1 MFCVFVKFY
10 VFLKFY
16 MFCNVFVFCKL
27 VCVFKVQELG
37 ADIEQQ
43 LWTNNER
50 LLLKRPF
57 FELRIFP
64 VLPKD
69 NGEWICILETD
80 PLFAEE
86 LPLQKAGA
94 KLLVLEKPP
103 IPPKPFIQFG
113 NNKNS
118 VLLDWSKGFSPLPS
132 QQPIIKFAIYISQK
146 FEENI
151 KRRKNNNNFVRV
163 LSTKNNLTNLEIA
176 ELEPNTLY
184 SFSVRAENTV
194 GESQFGPEA
203 VFRTFGLPPS
213 KSPEIRS
220 LINSTSAD
228 CVELEWQQPVI
239 EEDGE
244 ESTSDSIL
252 GYRIIVNK
260 LDGTNLKEIYAKG
273 SNTQKQ
279 LVCSLEP
286 FIDYSLTLEA
296 HNLFGYSKA
305 TKTSFKTE
313 QSIPSGPPQSVQVLP
328 LPGGTSLSLN
338 WRQPEKPNGIIR
350 AYLIHFKEMFS
361 QRPLRQIRLEAKN
374 EEEKDG
380 ELFNQQLKQSSSN
393 TVFAFNL
400 TNLSSNSRYK
410 IQISSVTDKGEG
422 PKSEPIIVDTDIAVP
437 QESPKI
443 TSLFFDCASSLL
455 SLEWILPQ
463 NLLNSKLMLLLDQI
477 QLGEQLTLSVSILL
491 KSKAN
496 SSILLETPNSSQE
509 HFVLLANG
517 WKCRFRSSICPPI
530 NSITSKSI
538 CENFPKSA
546 ANQKIQEEI
555 KTTTLIPLIQNKQI
569 NNNIKMDANMATIF
583 FIFGTAIALAIFLL
597 FLCMLRSRCP
607 LFKTFLLFHSNFKQ
621 QKRRPKF
628 SENGKMVNGQERVSL
643 VPKTA
648 AENSSILL
656 PPITIG
662 EELFSNGVE
671 LNKQQ
676 QLNNNLLNKNKLLK
690 NNICEETTSTTLIS
704 VLEFDDYFEKMSNN
718 ENAGFKKLFNE
729 IESETK
735 TSTNLLLIN
744 NCDNEKNKNRYTDI
758 GAFPKESRIRL
769 YCTEKER
776 YINANFV
783 DSCDEK
789 HAYIATQA
797 PLPNTFGDFWL
808 MVWQEK
814 CQLLIAII
822 NMVEC
827 GFRKCDQ
834 YWPEEIGEKIL
845 IENFCIKLVAER
857 SNSVFTHRVLEI
869 KNNLIENGEEENIRT
884 IHQLHFMDWPD
895 KGVPSTPF
903 PLLHFINY
911 VADLHCSSQNQDV
924 SSSTPCVVH
933 CSAGIGRSGSFI
945 LVDSL
950 RRHLLC
956 CDRIDVSEQLKRM
969 RKQRIQLVQ
978 TLEQFVFC
986 HEVLKHLVSNGIT
999 RQPRTHFPN
1008 YCQFLFTKLTPNGQR
1023 RISAQSQTLICN
1035 KHIGKELNNNNN
1047 NNIFPNFISLA
1058 GYHKNEEFIIL
1069 NNNFKNWQDDVWQK
1083 IWMAKCKSLIIL
1095 DSNSIDSTTTSIDQ
1109 SFNLSELFNN
1119 HQEGGE
1125 NQQQHQKQ
1133 KFLIKFDSKK
1143 EEILLKLNGEEV
1155 SRILKISRIF
1165 VSKFLNNPWMEIENL
1180 QLKLKNQ
1187 HRETLAVVELPSK
1200 ERRPSSNTSSTPFLF
1215 CAFQSVACQL
1225 EQEDAVDVLLWLA
1238 SYKHAY
1244 CCCWTNSREIEMI
1257 YQRVLELV
1265 ELQQTFC

>member
-1 MFCVFVKFY
+1 MALLMLPLITFVAFRDGAANIGNNKHSKQQQNNLL
-10 VFLKFY
+10 FLENLKIINGTELILECPPASILVRQHMAPDFEHPQL
-16 MFCNVFVFCKL
+16 VRKL
-27 VCVFKVQELG
+27 NWFFEGVLVASFQQQELG

-103 IPPKPFIQFG
+103 IPPKPSIQYG

-118 VLLDWSKGFSPLPS
+118 VLLDWSKGFLPLPS

-286 FIDYSLTLEA
+286 FTDYSLTLEA

-313 QSIPSGPPQSVQVLP
+313 QSIPSGPPLSVQVLP

-338 WRQPEKPNGIIR
+338 WRQPEKTNGIIR

-400 TNLSSNSRYK
+400 TNLLSNSRYK

-443 TSLFFDCASSLL
+443 TSLFFDCASLLL

-463 NLLNSKLMLLLDQI
+463 NLLNSKFDGFHKISIYSLMTQTVRNFNISINSPSKLLLDQI

-517 WKCRFRSSICPPI
+517 WKCRYRSSICPPI

-538 CENFPKSA
+538 CENFPKTA

-555 KTTTLIPLIQNKQI
+555 KTTTLITSIQNKQ
-569 NNNIKMDANMATIF
+569 NYNNIKMDANMATIF

-744 NCDNEKNKNRYTDI
+744 NCDNEKIKIDILILGHFQKKAGLDSTVQKKNVILMQTLWI
-758 GAFPKESRIRL
+758 VVMKNMLI
-769 YCTEKER
+769 
-776 YINANFV
+776 
-783 DSCDEK
+783 
-789 HAYIATQA
+789 A

-1083 IWMAKCKSLIIL
+1083 IWMAKCKVGVAA
-1095 DSNSIDSTTTSIDQ
+1095 
-1109 SFNLSELFNN
+1109 FLS
-1119 HQEGGE
+1119 
-1125 NQQQHQKQ
+1125 
-1133 KFLIKFDSKK
+1133 
-1143 EEILLKLNGEEV
+1143 
-1155 SRILKISRIF
+1155 
-1165 VSKFLNNPWMEIENL
+1165 
-1180 QLKLKNQ
+1180 
-1187 HRETLAVVELPSK
+1187 
-1200 ERRPSSNTSSTPFLF
+1200 
-1215 CAFQSVACQL
+1215 
-1225 EQEDAVDVLLWLA
+1225 
-1238 SYKHAY
+1238 
-1244 CCCWTNSREIEMI
+1244 
-1257 YQRVLELV
+1257 LELR
-1265 ELQQTFC
+1265 

>member
-1 MFCVFVKFY
+1 MALLMLPLITFVAFRDGAANIGINKHLKQQNNLL
-10 VFLKFY
+10 FLENLKIINGTELILECPPASILVRQHMAPDFEHPQL
-16 MFCNVFVFCKL
+16 VRKL
-27 VCVFKVQELG
+27 NWFFEGVLVASFQQQELG

-94 KLLVLEKPP
+94 KLLV
-103 IPPKPFIQFG
+103 
-113 NNKNS
+113 
-118 VLLDWSKGFSPLPS
+118 
-132 QQPIIKFAIYISQK
+132 
-146 FEENI
+146 
-151 KRRKNNNNFVRV
+151 
-163 LSTKNNLTNLEIA
+163 
-176 ELEPNTLY
+176 
-184 SFSVRAENTV
+184 RAENTV

-203 VFRTFGLPPS
+203 VFKTFGLPPS
-213 KSPEIRS
+213 KSAEIRS

-228 CVELEWQQPVI
+228 CVELEWQQPII

-286 FIDYSLTLEA
+286 FTDYSLTLEA

-313 QSIPSGPPQSVQVLP
+313 QSIPSGPPLSVQVLP

-374 EEEKDG
+374 EEENDE
-380 ELFNQQLKQSSSN
+380 ELSNRDQLKQSS
-393 TVFAFNL
+393 
-400 TNLSSNSRYK
+400 
-410 IQISSVTDKGEG
+410 ITDKGEG

-463 NLLNSKLMLLLDQI
+463 NLLNSKFDGFHKISIYSLMTQTLLLDQI

-496 SSILLETPNSSQE
+496 SSILLETPSSSQE

-517 WKCRFRSSICPPI
+517 WKCRYRSSICPPI
-530 NSITSKSI
+530 NLITSKSI
-538 CENFPKSA
+538 CENFPKTA

-555 KTTTLIPLIQNKQI
+555 KTTTLIPSIQNKQ
-569 NNNIKMDANMATIF
+569 NYNNIKMDANMATIF

-597 FLCMLRSRCP
+597 FLCMLR
-607 LFKTFLLFHSNFKQ
+607 
-621 QKRRPKF
+621 
-628 SENGKMVNGQERVSL
+628 
-643 VPKTA
+643 
-648 AENSSILL
+648 
-656 PPITIG
+656 
-662 EELFSNGVE
+662 
-671 LNKQQ
+671 
-676 QLNNNLLNKNKLLK
+676 
-690 NNICEETTSTTLIS
+690 
-704 VLEFDDYFEKMSNN
+704 
-718 ENAGFKKLFNE
+718 
-729 IESETK
+729 
-735 TSTNLLLIN
+735 
-744 NCDNEKNKNRYTDI
+744 RYTDI

-869 KNNLIENGEEENIRT
+869 KNNLIENGEENIRT
-884 IHQLHFMDWPD
+884 THQLHFMDWPD

-911 VADLHCSSQNQDV
+911 VADLHCSSQNQDI
-924 SSSTPCVVH
+924 SSSTTPCVVH

-999 RQPRTHFPN
+999 RRET
-1008 YCQFLFTKLTPNGQR
+1008 
-1023 RISAQSQTLICN
+1023 
-1035 KHIGKELNNNNN
+1035 
-1047 NNIFPNFISLA
+1047 
-1058 GYHKNEEFIIL
+1058 
-1069 NNNFKNWQDDVWQK
+1069 
-1083 IWMAKCKSLIIL
+1083 
-1095 DSNSIDSTTTSIDQ
+1095 
-1109 SFNLSELFNN
+1109 
-1119 HQEGGE
+1119 
-1125 NQQQHQKQ
+1125 
-1133 KFLIKFDSKK
+1133 
-1143 EEILLKLNGEEV
+1143 
-1155 SRILKISRIF
+1155 
-1165 VSKFLNNPWMEIENL
+1165 PWMFYYGLLHTNMPIVVVG
-1180 QLKLKNQ
+1180 QTCVKLK
-1187 HRETLAVVELPSK
+1187 
-1200 ERRPSSNTSSTPFLF
+1200 
-1215 CAFQSVACQL
+1215 
-1225 EQEDAVDVLLWLA
+1225 
-1238 SYKHAY
+1238 
-1244 CCCWTNSREIEMI
+1244 
-1257 YQRVLELV
+1257 
-1265 ELQQTFC
+1265 